1 MGFNKIKHWCL
12 AFFILLP
19 SFAMASE
26 SEVYTRYFSNLAVEG
41 YDTVAYFDQN
51 KPVQGQ
57 AKYSYKYKGAVWQF
71 STQENLDKF
80 VATPQEYA
88 PQYGGYCAWQVANGG
103 TAKGDPQYWD
113 LVNGKLYL
121 NYNADVQKKWRLDK
135 PGFIQKANA
144 LWPSVLD

>member
-1 MGFNKIKHWCL
+1 MGYNKIKHWCL

-19 SFAMASE
+19 PFAMASE
-26 SEVYTRYFSNLAVEG
+26 SEIYTRYFSNLAVEG

-80 VATPQEYA
+80 VATPKSTHRSMA
-88 PQYGGYCAWQVANGG
+88 VIVRGRWLTV
-103 TAKGDPQYWD
+103 
-113 LVNGKLYL
+113 
-121 NYNADVQKKWRLDK
+121 
-135 PGFIQKANA
+135 
-144 LWPSVLD
+144 VLPKVILSIGI